1 MLIGKAIYSLVKIN
15 MKKKRIL
22 SGVQPSGLLHIGN
35 YFGMIKRMIEFQKSS
50 DLFCFIAN
58 YHSLTSLNDKN
69 KLEDNTFV
77 SFCDLLALGLNPSKS
92 TIWIQSH
99 VPEVT
104 ELAWILSNFTSVGL
118 MQRSTSYKD
127 KIGRGLKPNMGLFSY
142 PILMASDILLFQSDV
157 VPVGKDQKQHLEMT
171 RDIALK
177 FNNTFEEIFTIP
189 EIDIDKN
196 ASVINGID
204 DQKMSKSY
212 NNTIP
217 IFGDDKYI
225 KEQIMNIVTDSAG
238 LNEPKDIDTPLF
250 KIYSL
255 FLTENQKK
263 ELKERYKTPGL
274 KYSDIKNEL
283 FQCIMDYFADQR
295 LQKDDYLNRP
305 NDVSDLMVLGKDK
318 AKAVATKTLE
328 DVKKSIGML

>member
-1 MLIGKAIYSLVKIN
+1 MN
-15 MKKKRIL
+15 TKRIL

-35 YFGMIKRMIEFQKSS
+35 YFGMIKRMIDFQESS

-58 YHSLTSLNDKN
+58 YHSLTSLNDKE
-69 KLEDNTFV
+69 KLEKNTFT
-77 SFCDLLALGLNPSKS
+77 SFCDVLALGLDPSRS

-99 VPEVT
+99 ISEVT
-104 ELAWILSNFTSVGL
+104 ELAWILSNFTSVG
-118 MQRSTSYKD
+118 MMERSTSYKD
-127 KIGRGLKPNMGLFSY
+127 KISKGLKPNMGLFSY
-142 PILMASDILLFQSDV
+142 PILMASDILLFHSDI

-171 RDIALK
+171 RDIAIK
-177 FNNTFEEIFTIP
+177 FNNAFSDVLTIP
-189 EIDIDKN
+189 EIDIDEN
-196 ASVINGID
+196 TNIVTGID

-274 KYSDIKNEL
+274 KYLDIKNEL
-283 FQCIMDYFADQR
+283 YQCIMDYFADQR

-305 NDVSDLMVLGKDK
+305 NDVSDLMALGKDK

-328 DVKKSIGML
+328 NVKKSIGML